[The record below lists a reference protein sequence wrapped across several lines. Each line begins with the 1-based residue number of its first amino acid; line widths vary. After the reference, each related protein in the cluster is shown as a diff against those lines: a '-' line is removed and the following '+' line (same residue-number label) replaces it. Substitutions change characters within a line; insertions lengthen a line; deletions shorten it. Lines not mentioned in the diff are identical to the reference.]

1 MARPEM
7 PFFVGATRPSAV
19 GWTRVLLTVVIGGV
33 VIALMS
39 QRPDLATPAT
49 ITLVAVL
56 FLGMTVWTFIHQ
68 WTRFVV
74 DERGVTVSL
83 GGFWPRQGWPLAD
96 FRTVQLRDLG
106 DVTVSAAVGGLG
118 LAQRP
123 GAHGL
128 GRAAATRRQPQDPH
142 PRRAAGALPH
152 PGHPHRDAGGDHRPR
167 RCSLPALP
175 HGHRGDGRGHR
186 PGDPRA
192 ALSAIG

>member
-7 PFFVGATRPSAV
+7 PFFVGTTRPSAV

-39 QRPDLATPAT
+39 QRPDLASPAT

-106 DVTVSAAVGGLG
+106 DVAVSAAVGGLG
-118 LAQRP
+118 WRS
-123 GAHGL
+123 
-128 GRAAATRRQPQDPH
+128 GRALTASAEQLRPVGSRKIHTLSEPRAPYRTLVTRTGMQVEII
-142 PRRAAGALPH
+142 
-152 PGHPHRDAGGDHRPR
+152 
-167 RCSLPALP
+167 
-175 HGHRGDGRGHR
+175 GRGGVHYLLS
-186 PGDPRA
+186 PTDTEATAAAIDQAIRA
-192 ALSAIG
+192 RR